1 MKAIVTVMGIDR
13 VGIIAEV
20 CSLLAKLNVN
30 IKDINQTVMEDNFFS
45 MVMLTDVSKSN
56 VSFGEISEKLSAKGD
71 EMGLN
76 IKIQLEDIF
85 NAMHKI

>member
-1 MKAIVTVMGIDR
+1 MKAIVSVIGKDR

-20 CSLLAKLNVN
+20 CTLLAEMNVN
-30 IKDINQTVMEDNFFS
+30 INDINQTVMQNNFFT
-45 MVMLTDVSKSN
+45 MVMLTDISKSSL
-56 VSFGEISEKLSAKGD
+56 SFAEISEKLNGKGE
-71 EMGLN
+71 EMGLA

>member
-1 MKAIVTVMGIDR
+1 MKAIVTVMGKDR

-30 IKDINQTVMEDNFFS
+30 INDINQTVMQNDFFS
-45 MVMLTDVSKSN
+45 MVMLTDVSNSN

-71 EMGLN
+71 EMGLV

>member
-1 MKAIVTVMGIDR
+1 MKAIVTVMGKDR

-20 CSLLAKLNVN
+20 CSLLASLNVN
-30 IKDINQTVMEDNFFS
+30 INDINQTVMQNDFFT
-45 MVMLTDVSKSN
+45 MVMLTDVSKSS
-56 VSFGEISEKLSAKGD
+56 VSFGEISEKLAAKGD
-71 EMGLN
+71 EMGLS

>member
-1 MKAIVTVMGIDR
+1 MKAIVTVMGKDR

-20 CSLLAKLNVN
+20 CTLLASLNVN
-30 IKDINQTVMEDNFFS
+30 INDINQTVMQNDFFS
-45 MVMLTDVSKSN
+45 MVMLTDVSKSS
-56 VSFGEISEKLSAKGD
+56 VSFGEISEKLNAKGN
-71 EMGLN
+71 EMGLV

>member
-1 MKAIVTVMGIDR
+1 MKAIVTVMGKDR

-20 CSLLAKLNVN
+20 CTLLAKLNVN
-30 IKDINQTVMEDNFFS
+30 INDINQTVMQNDFFS
-45 MVMLTDVSKSN
+45 MVMLTDVSNSSVPFN
-56 VSFGEISEKLSAKGD
+56 EISEKLGAKGE
-71 EMGLN
+71 EMGLS

>member
-1 MKAIVTVMGIDR
+1 MKAIVTVMGKDR

-20 CSLLAKLNVN
+20 CSLLATMN
-30 IKDINQTVMEDNFFS
+30 ININDINQTVMQNDFFS

-56 VSFGEISEKLSAKGD
+56 LDFGEISEKLAAKGD
-71 EMGLN
+71 EMGLS
-76 IKIQLEDIF
+76 IRIQLEDIF

>member
-1 MKAIVTVMGIDR
+1 MKAIVSVMGKDR

-20 CSLLAKLNVN
+20 CTLLAEMNVN
-30 IKDINQTVMEDNFFS
+30 INDINQTVMQNDFFT
-45 MVMLTDVSKSN
+45 MVMLTDTSKSPL
-56 VSFGEISEKLSAKGD
+56 SFAEISEKLSLKGE
-71 EMGLN
+71 EMGLA

>member
-1 MKAIVTVMGIDR
+1 MKAIVTVMGKDR

-20 CSLLAKLNVN
+20 CTLLAKLNVN
-30 IKDINQTVMEDNFFS
+30 INDINQTVMQNNFFS
-45 MVMLTDVSKSN
+45 MVMLTDVSESN
-56 VSFGEISEKLSAKGD
+56 VAFSEISEELNAKGE
-71 EMGLN
+71 EMGLS

>member
-1 MKAIVTVMGIDR
+1 MGKDR

-30 IKDINQTVMEDNFFS
+30 INDINQTVMQNDFFS

-56 VSFGEISEKLSAKGD
+56 VTFGEISEKLSAKGE
-71 EMGLN
+71 EMGLV

>member
-1 MKAIVTVMGIDR
+1 MKAIVTVMGKDR

-30 IKDINQTVMEDNFFS
+30 INDINQTVMQNDFFS
-45 MVMLTDVSKSN
+45 MVMLTDVSEGN
-56 VSFGEISEKLSAKGD
+56 VAFSEISEKLSAKGD
-71 EMGLN
+71 EMGLS

>member
-1 MKAIVTVMGIDR
+1 MKAIVSVMGKDR

-20 CSLLAKLNVN
+20 CTLLAEINVN
-30 IKDINQTVMEDNFFS
+30 INDINQTVMQNDFFT
-45 MVMLTDVSKSN
+45 MVMLTDISKSSL
-56 VSFGEISEKLSAKGD
+56 SFAQISEKLNRKGE
-71 EMGLN
+71 EMGLA

>member
-1 MKAIVTVMGIDR
+1 MKAIVTVMGKDR

-20 CSLLAKLNVN
+20 CALLAALNVN
-30 IKDINQTVMEDNFFS
+30 INDINQTVMQNDFFS
-45 MVMLTDVSKSN
+45 MVMLTDVSAAN
-56 VSFGEISEKLSAKGD
+56 VSFGEISEKLGAKGE
-71 EMGLN
+71 EMGLS

>member
-1 MKAIVTVMGIDR
+1 MKAIVTVMGKDK

-20 CSLLAKLNVN
+20 CSLLASLNVN
-30 IKDINQTVMEDNFFS
+30 INDINQTVMQNDFFS

-56 VSFGEISEKLSAKGD
+56 VSFGEISEKLGAKGE
-71 EMGLN
+71 EMGLV

>member
-1 MKAIVTVMGIDR
+1 MKAIVTVMGKDR

-20 CSLLAKLNVN
+20 CTLLASLNVN
-30 IKDINQTVMEDNFFS
+30 INDINQTVMQNDFFS
-45 MVMLTDVSKSN
+45 MVMLTDVSKSS
-56 VSFGEISEKLSAKGD
+56 VSFGEISEKLSAKGN
-71 EMGLN
+71 EMGLV